1 MNKICFGCGVKLQS
15 HSKDNPG
22 YVPESK
28 LEDSAYCMRCFR
40 MIHYGE
46 SNVTNT
52 PKEAK
57 EIVNKINKDNRFV
70 IFLVDFL
77 NINDEVIKIF
87 KSIKK
92 EKMLVVNKCEL
103 MPKHIKRERVREYL
117 KTHYDIKDTI
127 KLKGGTNTHGVKSI
141 LAYLEDEGI
150 TEAYIVG
157 MSNSGKSTLINDL
170 INLENS
176 SVVKTTV
183 NNKAN
188 TTVDFIRVKIND
200 NLTLIDSP
208 GVILSHS
215 LNHDSSGKNIV
226 AYSMNMKECET
237 VSLLDNAYFLKFDS
251 KTPIVFY
258 TNQVSKKAIKKYFK
272 AAPNLVNAI
281 DIDEDYVDIVI
292 YGIGFVTVKKKCT
305 VTTNIDASFIE
316 VRPSIFK
323 SVVCEIGGQDE

>member
-1 MNKICFGCGVKLQS
+1 MNKICFGCGAKLQS

-22 YVPESK
+22 YVPASK
-28 LEDSAYCMRCFR
+28 SDSSVYCMRCFR

-46 SNVTNT
+46 SNNTNT

-77 NINDEVIKIF
+77 NINNEVIKIF
-87 KSIKK
+87 KSINQK
-92 EKMLVVNKCEL
+92 KMLVVNKCEL
-103 MPKHIKRERVREYL
+103 MPKHIKKERVREFL
-117 KTHYDIKDTI
+117 KKHYDIKDVI
-127 KLKGGTNTHGVKSI
+127 KLKGGTNTHGAKSV

-150 TEAYIVG
+150 KEAYIVG

-176 SVVKTTV
+176 SVAKTTV

-208 GVILSHS
+208 GIILNYS
-215 LNHDSSGKNIV
+215 LNHDSSGKNII

-237 VSLLDNAYFLKFDS
+237 VSLLDSSYFLKFDS

-258 TNQVSKKAIKKYFK
+258 TNQNSKKAIKKYFK
-272 AAPNLVNAI
+272 AAPNLVNTI
-281 DIDEDYVDIVI
+281 EINEEYVDIVI
-292 YGIGFVTVKKKCT
+292 YGIGFVTVKKKCV

-316 VRPSIFK
+316 VRPSMFK
-323 SVVCEIGGQDE
+323 SVVCENGGQDE